1 MCKLFP
7 VYINSS
13 LLAKSIPL
21 LIRYGEI
28 IFSENENPVAVFIEG
43 LEKGLTRAIA
53 AVNNNDDVIGIV
65 VFYDFTYLS
74 DEKFVCYMYGAGKR
88 GVATVLEQAFKVIFD
103 SLKLQ
108 GCLAVRFETKK
119 YNMPMRFMARR
130 MGFRKVGKLCG
141 YMKNGSIGENILYEK
156 IL

>member
-13 LLAKSIPL
+13 LLSKAIPL

-28 IFSENENPVAVFIEG
+28 IFSENENPVAVFLEG

-53 AVNNNDDVIGIV
+53 AVNNDDVIGIV

-74 DEKFVCYMYGAGKR
+74 GEKFVCYMYGAGIR
-88 GVATVLEQAFKVIFD
+88 GMAKVLEQAFMIIFD

-108 GCLAVRFETKK
+108 GCLAVRFETKE

-130 MGFRKVGKLCG
+130 MGFKKVGQLCG
-141 YMKNGSIGENILYEK
+141 YIKNGNIGKNILYEK